1 MSRIFKSIAAVLL
14 CSGSLSAFAADIEV
28 NVSGIRPVK
37 GGVILS
43 LWDEDEYLKT
53 PLKSIYVELADE
65 ETVTAVFKDIT
76 AGTYALGVIHDKNGN
91 KKMDTNFLGI
101 PKEKGGFSNNA
112 PAKMGP
118 AKFEKAAF
126 IVGEETIIQSIAV
139 RKPK

>member
-1 MSRIFKSIAAVLL
+1 MRRYLKLLVPVIFCGASINAYA
-14 CSGSLSAFAADIEV
+14 GDIEV

-37 GGVILS
+37 GGVIVS
-43 LWDEDEYLKT
+43 LWDEDGYLKES
-53 PLKSIYVELADE
+53 LQEIYIELTDQ
-65 ETVTAVFKDIT
+65 ETVTATFTDIA
-76 AGTYALGVIHDKNGN
+76 AGTYALGAIHDKNGN

-126 IVGEETIIQSIAV
+126 IVGAEKVVQDIAV